1 LEDYLR
7 VAIRCLA
14 VALIGLLSA
23 CGGGSQPPFPIEG
36 ANDTAIIHYTNNTCT
51 VTVTV
56 HRDRTAQSK
65 SSCSNWESTTTTLSP
80 TVVSLLFSD
89 LQAAQ
94 PLNALPAC
102 PSVDISMSI
111 EWNGQQS
118 PNVGICTGT
127 GTAEQ
132 NLAYEIE
139 DVMASFT
146 PVG

>member
-1 LEDYLR
+1 MR
-7 VAIRCLA
+7 VAIGTLA

-23 CGGGSQPPFPIEG
+23 CGGGGQPPFPVES
-36 ANDTAIIHYTNNTCT
+36 ANDTAVIHYTNNTCT

-56 HRDRTAQSK
+56 HRDQTAQSK
-65 SSCSNWESTTTTLSP
+65 SSCSNWKSTTTTLPP
-80 TVVSLLFSD
+80 TIVSLLFSD

-94 PLNALPAC
+94 PLNALLAC

-111 EWNGQQS
+111 SWNGQQS
-118 PNVGICTGT
+118 PNVGTCTGT

-139 DVMASFT
+139 DVIASFT
-146 PVG
+146 PVA